1 MQTKT
6 RKIVMAAMLAALVCI
21 ATLIVKIPTP
31 FKGYVNL
38 GDGLVLLSG
47 WMLGPAY
54 GFAAAAIG
62 SGLADLF
69 AGYAIYA
76 PATFLIKGLMAPL
89 AFFLFMPLKKHVG
102 SLGARIMGGICA
114 EALMVLGYF
123 AFEGVLYGFGAA
135 ALNLFANAMQGVAGI
150 LVGTLLAASLAARHL
165 LPNHLR

>member
-1 MQTKT
+1 MKRIIT
-6 RKIVMAAMLAALVCI
+6 LV
-21 ATLIVKIPTP
+21 L
-31 FKGYVNL
+31 
-38 GDGLVLLSG
+38 GLVLLCG

-89 AFFLFMPLKKHVG
+89 AFFLFKPLKKHVG
-102 SLGARIMGGICA
+102 SLGARIASGICA

-135 ALNLFANAMQGVAGI
+135 TLNLFANAMQGVAGI
-150 LVGTLLAASLAARHL
+150 LVGTLLAASLAARRL
-165 LPNHLR
+165 LPNDLR

>member
-1 MQTKT
+1 MHTKT
-6 RKIVMAAMLAALVCI
+6 KRLVLAAMLAAIACV

-38 GDGLVLLSG
+38 GDGAVLLCG
-47 WMLGPAY
+47 WMLGPVY

-76 PATFLIKGLMAPL
+76 PATFLVKGLMATVCAL
-89 AFFLFMPLKKHVG
+89 LF
-102 SLGARIMGGICA
+102 SLLRKYTPNLLARIAGGLLA

-123 AFEGVLYGFGAA
+123 TFESVLYGAGAA
-135 ALNLFANAMQGVAGI
+135 ALNLFANAVQGAVGLVLGTI
-150 LVGTLLAASLAARHL
+150 LATALAARRI
-165 LPNHLR
+165 LPYTSR

>member
-6 RKIVMAAMLAALVCI
+6 SRLVLTAMLAALVCV

-38 GDGLVLLSG
+38 GDGLVLLCG

-76 PATFLIKGLMAPL
+76 PATFLIKGLMATACAL
-89 AFFLFMPLKKHVG
+89 LF
-102 SLGARIMGGICA
+102 SLLRNRTHRLIARTVSGIAA
-114 EALMVLGYF
+114 EVVMVLGYF

-135 ALNLFANAMQGVAGI
+135 ALNIFANTVQGVVGLLLGVI
-150 LVGTLLAASLAARHL
+150 LVSALAARHI
-165 LPNHLR
+165 LPQHLR